1 MDKANWTFNSELTVK
16 IVSTRDP
23 ENKYFYIRDLYKPAK
38 HVTYD
43 PTGSYLT
50 ISCSDGV
57 VYLYKLSTEEPQ
69 IVRKIEGTARA
80 LETDAEASSR
90 AAWHPDGRAFAVATP
105 LREIQVIS
113 SADGE
118 KQRMFTGEHTGDI
131 TALAWSPNGALLL
144 TAGMDKKLV
153 LWDTITQKALAK

>member
-1 MDKANWTFNSELTVK
+1 M
-16 IVSTRDP
+16 STRDP
-23 ENKYFYIRDLYKPAK
+23 ENTYFYIQDLYKPAK

-57 VYLYKLSTEEPQ
+57 VYVYRLSTEEPQ
-69 IVRKIEGTARA
+69 IVRKIEGIAKA
-80 LETDAEASSR
+80 LEPDAEATSR
-90 AAWHPDGRAFAVATP
+90 AVWHPDGRAFAVATL

-118 KQRMFTGEHTGDI
+118 KQRVFAGEHTGDI

-153 LWDTITQKALAK
+153 LWDTTTQKAIAK